1 MKRLA
6 FILAL
11 AALSAVA
18 PIAGAQQNA
27 PGVTSSEIKIGQTMP
42 YSGPI
47 SGYGTIGKAELAYFK
62 MINDQGGINGRKINL
77 ISRDDAYSPPK
88 TVEQIRKLVEEE
100 NVAFIFQSLGD
111 VTNAAV
117 QRYLNDRG
125 IPQLF
130 LADGSARWD
139 DPQHYHWTMSWQ
151 PSYRVEG
158 RIDAAYILRTK
169 PDIVQW

>member
-1 MKRLA
+1 MKRLSVI
-6 FILAL
+6 F
-11 AALSAVA
+11 LSATILSGLPVVA
-18 PIAGAQQNA
+18 GRGAEQSNA
-27 PGVTSSEIKIGQTMP
+27 PGITDSEIKIGQTMP

-47 SGYGTIGKAELAYFK
+47 SGYGTIGKAELAYFS
-62 MINDQGGINGRKINL
+62 MINDNGGVNGRKINL
-77 ISRDDAYSPPK
+77 ISRDDGYSPPK
-88 TVEQIRKLVEEE
+88 TVEQIRKLVEED

-139 DPQHYHWTMSWQ
+139 DPQHYHWTMAWQ
-151 PSYRVEG
+151 PSYRTEG
-158 RIDAAYILRTK
+158 RIDAAY
-169 PDIVQW
+169 